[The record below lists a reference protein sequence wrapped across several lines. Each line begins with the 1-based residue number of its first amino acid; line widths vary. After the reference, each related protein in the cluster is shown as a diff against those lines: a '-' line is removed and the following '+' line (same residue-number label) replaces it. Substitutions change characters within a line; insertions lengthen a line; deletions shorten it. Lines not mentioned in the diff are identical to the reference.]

1 METQRMLGAWL
12 AQCKERAKKES
23 SGAFA
28 AKDAVRVPVLFEW
41 ILTDIQ
47 SPDCAEIKRQIADLG
62 CHVVVPLEV
71 AFLKAR
77 PEAVTTDHFLK
88 ACEPFFAKKDTHVD
102 WDGVTY
108 TIDGVMR
115 HIYTANISQFPPDVI
130 KRIAQD
136 LYLFVTVKD
145 VQTDELLGFISCGI
159 TPASAFGD
167 VKVITCAV
175 APQNAHRGLDAMLF
189 AAVLKI
195 LPATQRIF
203 LATRP
208 TNTQGIV
215 LYKSF
220 GFQVDQ
226 EFTQDPNHQVAFTN
240 YTILECA
247 VGKDSSLRS
256 IL

>member
-1 METQRMLGAWL
+1 MDTQRMPGAWL
-12 AQCKERAKKES
+12 AACKERAKKES

-47 SPDCAEIKRQIADLG
+47 SPDCAEIKRHIADLG
-62 CHVVVPLEV
+62 CQVVVPLEV
-71 AFLKAR
+71 AFLKER
-77 PEAVTTDHFLK
+77 PEAVKTDHFLR
-88 ACEPFFAKKDTHVD
+88 ACEPFFAKNPSEVD
-102 WDGVTY
+102 WDGVKY

-145 VQTDELLGFISCGI
+145 VQTDDLLGFISCGI

-175 APQNAHRGLDAMLF
+175 LPQNAHRGLDAMLF
-189 AAVLKI
+189 AAVLRI
-195 LPATQRIF
+195 LPATQRLF
-203 LATRP
+203 LGTRP
-208 TNTQGIV
+208 TNTQGIN
-215 LYKSF
+215 LYQSF
-220 GFQVDQ
+220 GFTSDQ
-226 EFTQDPNHQVAFTN
+226 AFKQDPNHQLALTN

-247 VGKDSSLRS
+247 VGEGSPLRK